1 MSLPPAYLRRE
12 LTHPLPTKSGAVL
25 RTLARLRT
33 TCWPFLPIAANCA
46 NAGGTPLFYD
56 AQLDIKAIVPLV
68 AAIILGG
75 IVIWVTPATV
85 ELETRKVRLAGAV
98 LVALLALFIFSAI
111 LYFVD
116 AGGAGKEIFDK
127 ASPVIFALVGT
138 IIGYIFGARATR
150 NPSADQ

>member
-1 MSLPPAYLRRE
+1 MITYDLLVYLG
-12 LTHPLPTKSGAVL
+12 L
-25 RTLARLRT
+25 
-33 TCWPFLPIAANCA
+33 
-46 NAGGTPLFYD
+46 
-56 AQLDIKAIVPLV
+56 VPLL

-111 LYFVD
+111 RFFVD
-116 AGGAGKEIFDK
+116 ARGAGNDIFDK

-138 IIGYIFGARATR
+138 IIGYIFGSRATR

>member
-1 MSLPPAYLRRE
+1 MITYDLLLYLA
-12 LTHPLPTKSGAVL
+12 L
-25 RTLARLRT
+25 
-33 TCWPFLPIAANCA
+33 
-46 NAGGTPLFYD
+46 
-56 AQLDIKAIVPLV
+56 VPLV

-150 NPSADQ
+150 NPCADH